1 MALVLNDTYHIV
13 GCEGRDADVVIVM
26 DESGSIGN
34 GNFEKVRDFVASVIE
49 KLDLETGRVN
59 VFFTP
64 DAMNKIIIHIILVI
78 GLSQSGLLK
87 DI

>member
-1 MALVLNDTYHIV
+1 
-13 GCEGRDADVVIVM
+13 M

-59 VFFTP
+59 IKFYFEC
-64 DAMNKIIIHIILVI
+64 NKIL
-78 GLSQSGLLK
+78 
-87 DI
+87 